1 MNAGN
6 GDVPHHNPPLQTRQG
21 SKDSTG
27 TEEEDSSS
35 EEEAEGPESEVP
47 EVPVVGPGT
56 EHKPAQA
63 KETEAGAEISA
74 LVNYVQP
81 VHFSSFENAE
91 SKLSFIF
98 NFKRGTSECIY

>member
-1 MNAGN
+1 MSLGN
-6 GDVPHHNPPLQTRQG
+6 GDVPHHPPLQTRQG

-27 TEEEDSSS
+27 TEEEESSS
-35 EEEAEGPESEVP
+35 EDEVEGVELEVP
-47 EVPVVGPGT
+47 EGPVAGAVPEKV
-56 EHKPAQA
+56 AQA

-91 SKLSFIF
+91 SKF
-98 NFKRGTSECIY
+98 